1 MTYHDLPMKNYDVPQ
16 LFSCLPGA
24 KSSASHSAI
33 ATPAQPQRSHLHLVA
48 LVARRPQQHSATALA
63 APEAVGAAVE
73 GQAAPM
79 GTQETTWG
87 MALPEPFS

>member
-1 MTYHDLPMKNYDVPQ
+1 MMFHSYVAVYQGQNLPHPI
-16 LFSCLPGA
+16 A
-24 KSSASHSAI
+24 AI
-33 ATPAQPQRSHLHLVA
+33 ATPAQPQRSHLH

-87 MALPEPFS
+87 MALPEPFSWLKEGEMCCL